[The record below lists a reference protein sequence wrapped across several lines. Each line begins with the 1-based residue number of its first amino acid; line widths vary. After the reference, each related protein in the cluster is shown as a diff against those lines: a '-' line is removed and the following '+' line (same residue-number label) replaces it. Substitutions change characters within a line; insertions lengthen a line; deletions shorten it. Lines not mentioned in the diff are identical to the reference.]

1 MLDILNTT
9 KHKNYFQDKEILT
22 IKNQI
27 LGKNYELS
35 IVIVGDKKIQ
45 NLNKKFRNKNYP
57 TDTLSF
63 SISKNMGEIFI
74 DLKIANKKSIN
85 FQMSPQ
91 KYFYYLLIHSMLH
104 LKGFDHGEKMEK
116 EEKQLIKKFL
126 NT

>member
-1 MLDILNTT
+1 MLDILNTAQQ
-9 KHKNYFQDKEILT
+9 KISFQNKEILM

-74 DLKIANKKSIN
+74 NLKIANKKSIS

-104 LKGFDHGEKMEK
+104 LKGFDHGEKMER

-126 NT
+126 NV